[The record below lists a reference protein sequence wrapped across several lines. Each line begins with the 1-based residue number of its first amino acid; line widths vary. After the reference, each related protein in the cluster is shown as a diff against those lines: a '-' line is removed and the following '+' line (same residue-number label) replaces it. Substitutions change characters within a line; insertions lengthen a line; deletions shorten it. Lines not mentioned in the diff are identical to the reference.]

1 MTAKDFERTYKAL
14 GLSQIEAAQMLGVD
28 PRAVRYWSNGDQPVP
43 EAVSKLLRLMLA
55 LKLSPSDVR
64 GLLNE

>member
-1 MTAKDFERTYKAL
+1 MQARDLKHTIEAL
-14 GLSQIEAAQMLGVD
+14 GLSQLALASFVGVNG
-28 PRAVRYWSNGDQPVP
+28 RTVRYWISGDRRVP